1 MLTIARALMGNPELI
16 CLDEPSEGLAP
27 VIIDQLGDIIKQ
39 LKDSDLSVLLSEQN
53 LNFVRSICD
62 RVFVVDHERICFD
75 DAIDNL
81 SDEVYEMHLAV

>member
-1 MLTIARALMGNPELI
+1 M
-16 CLDEPSEGLAP
+16 
-27 VIIDQLGDIIKQ
+27 IIDQLGDIIKQ
-39 LKDSDLSVLLSEQN
+39 LKDRDLSILLSEQN

-62 RVFVVDHERICFD
+62 RVFVVDHGRICFD